1 MKREP
6 TKLECGLL
14 GALLASIVLAFLFW
28 LGIELSM
35 LTYRARDRQR
45 EVARWSH
52 VEFLSPRTR
61 ERHAVSGQARRCEW
75 RFAHRGSRPR
85 AREGIKTSLCDN

>member
-1 MKREP
+1 MPDFPAVLRDGFSAWRQTREP

-35 LTYRARDRQR
+35 LTIIIR
-45 EVARWSH
+45 
-52 VEFLSPRTR
+52 
-61 ERHAVSGQARRCEW
+61 
-75 RFAHRGSRPR
+75 
-85 AREGIKTSLCDN
+85 